1 MTDKAETTATV
12 TPIRPE
18 IKITKERLFSGDDPA
33 VQRSNLLRTA
43 EEIER
48 KFSELGALEPT
59 LDPLALV
66 RLFGM
71 SNSLRQN
78 VDTMVTNVHG
88 GGHRFEPLEDW
99 TAVETATRIKSAM
112 ILEREAAAEAD
123 NVSAPDTDGA
133 PVAEPT
139 DAEVAERIED
149 LKKQAWKELE
159 KARTFFDFC
168 NPKMSFGR
176 IRGKVGTDQEV
187 TGFAA
192 MEVRRNAKG
201 EPKRLKHAP
210 SWTMRGLPIGCPIKC
225 DVRIRTT
232 PITWG
237 TEPDYVDFRRFVQI
251 VDGLEVYFKEF
262 GDPRVLSS
270 KSGKF
275 YCEHEE
281 TAENLAALKEAE
293 PDARPATEILWF
305 ALDNP
310 ESEVYGLIRW
320 AGNILS
326 VLGSREMEEINL
338 LFFDNK
344 TIPPL
349 VFMISGGHVA
359 KEAKQ
364 ELEEILRDHIK
375 GSDNFH
381 GCLVLEAEPAASAQ
395 VGATLPGQSQV
406 KIDFKPLTD
415 AIFKD
420 QLWGDYDESNRH
432 KVGQSFRIP
441 PILRGDTKDFNRS
454 TAEAALRYAD
464 DQVFGPVR
472 LDFDETINRTLMPA
486 IGVALWRFTSIPP
499 KFADPAELI
508 PLVIKLA
515 EAVLRPE
522 EAREFVEKAL
532 GVELPKIDAP
542 WGRVP
547 LKFALAGFTDEQSG
561 AGDDPDGLGDEAD
574 DDGSAPD
581 TDGQPGDVDDP
592 AAKSAPVRVRVSAA
606 KFDRLFGETGTE
618 GE

>member
-1 MTDKAETTATV
+1 MTDKAETNV
-12 TPIRPE
+12 VPIRPE
-18 IKITKERLFSGDDPA
+18 IKITKERLFAGDDPA
-33 VQRSNLLRTA
+33 VPRSNLLRTA

-88 GGHRFEPLEDW
+88 GGYRFEPLEDW
-99 TAVETATRIKSAM
+99 DAAETAERIKAAM
-112 ILEREAAAEAD
+112 ILEREAED
-123 NVSAPDTDGA
+123 ESEGGEGGDVE
-133 PVAEPT
+133 EPT
-139 DAEVAERIED
+139 EAEVTERIES
-149 LKKQAWKELE
+149 LKAQAWRELE
-159 KARTFFDFC
+159 KAKTFFDFV

-187 TGFAA
+187 TGYAGI
-192 MEVRRNAKG
+192 EVRRNKRG
-201 EPKRLKHAP
+201 EPKRMKHAA
-210 SWTMRGLPIGCPIKC
+210 SWTLRALPIGNPIKC
-225 DVRIRTT
+225 DVRIRTS

-237 TEPDYVDFRRFVQI
+237 TEPDYVEFRRFVQI
-251 VDGLEVYFKEF
+251 VDGIEVYFKEF

-270 KSGKF
+270 RTGK
-275 YCEHEE
+275 YY
-281 TAENLAALKEAE
+281 TEAE
-293 PDARPATEILWF
+293 DHAANLRDLKAAEPSARPATEILWF

-364 ELEEILRDHIK
+364 ELEQILRDHIK

-381 GCLVLEAEPAASAQ
+381 GCLVLEAEPAAASQ
-395 VGATLPGQSQV
+395 VGATLPGQAQV
-406 KIDFKPLTD
+406 RIDFKPLTD

-420 QLWGDYDESNRH
+420 QLWGDYDDANRH

-441 PILRGDTKDFNRS
+441 PILRGDTRDFNRA

-472 LDFDETINRTLMPA
+472 LDFDETINRTIMPA
-486 IGVALWRFTSIPP
+486 IGVSLWRFASIPP
-499 KFADPAELI
+499 KFTDPAELL

-547 LKFALAGFTDEQSG
+547 MKFALAGFTDEQG
-561 AGDDPDGLGDEAD
+561 GTDDAEALGDEPAD
-574 DDGSAPD
+574 EGDDGEPQTADGHPPD
-581 TDGQPGDVDDP
+581 EVD
-592 AAKSAPVRVRVSAA
+592 AADKSEPVRVRLSAA
-606 KFDRLFGETGTE
+606 KFDRLFGGTGTE
-618 GE
+618 GR